1 MASFEQLT
9 QNLMDPSQPIATRR
23 AAVLEI
29 ADIGGDQAVPIL
41 LKALADIAPSVR
53 REVAN
58 VLQRYNSPDVTTALL
73 NAIKVEENDL
83 TLWTLI
89 EVLGKVGTTS
99 ALPTL
104 HDLLIATLSPLTKR
118 EIQKSVDLITA
129 RIPETDTAE
138 STETV
143 SNPSAEP
150 DNSPDISDPPIL
162 EVEQPQISQDTT
174 DESVVEIKDYPDD
187 MPSDSDELIEGPS
200 VPSHSLEESITPD
213 DIEVLPIDS
222 TEEHDQQPDESV
234 SEESPDSVVP
244 SEDSE
249 PNTQD
254 ETNSPKDL
262 QSRENTLQRLG
273 SSLALP
279 VLVPN
284 TSVVIYGEEERK
296 FKPSIFALVL
306 RPNAYL
312 SKRWISRTRIYF
324 VLFCLLVAAT
334 IALVYSQVQR
344 QPRSP
349 YLPNAEIAFLD
360 NLDDYLAT
368 GSFYIQQAKYRRAI
382 EELELIRGVD
392 SIDPNLYKNLG
403 FAYFQENQ
411 YTLAV
416 EAYEFYLQAR
426 QDKSYHPFVAE
437 ASYLSEDLGNP
448 NNDSSDYKTH
458 NILGT
463 AYKRL
468 AQLDK
473 ARQAFETAIKIAPNE
488 PEAYSNLA
496 QLYSDNYQQKHLLAE
511 ALAYAAVRLNPDVA
525 SYQDTLGW
533 ILSKSGRLNKATNA
547 LEQAIRLQSDYVPA
561 IYHMAEVAQKFK
573 HPEKAVKVI
582 QNDFAKKM
590 HRKRRSRRDILGVL
604 SYIYETDAQKI
615 PRFNSSLYRLR
626 GVKR

>member
-1 MASFEQLT
+1 M
-9 QNLMDPSQPIATRR
+9 
-23 AAVLEI
+23 
-29 ADIGGDQAVPIL
+29 
-41 LKALADIAPSVR
+41 
-53 REVAN
+53 
-58 VLQRYNSPDVTTALL
+58 
-73 NAIKVEENDL
+73 
-83 TLWTLI
+83 
-89 EVLGKVGTTS
+89 
-99 ALPTL
+99 
-104 HDLLIATLSPLTKR
+104 
-118 EIQKSVDLITA
+118 
-129 RIPETDTAE
+129 
-138 STETV
+138 
-143 SNPSAEP
+143 
-150 DNSPDISDPPIL
+150 
-162 EVEQPQISQDTT
+162 
-174 DESVVEIKDYPDD
+174 
-187 MPSDSDELIEGPS
+187 
-200 VPSHSLEESITPD
+200 
-213 DIEVLPIDS
+213 LPIDS
-222 TEEHDQQPDESV
+222 TEEHEQQPDESV
-234 SEESPDSVVP
+234 SEESPDAVVP
-244 SEDSE
+244 SEDAE

-254 ETNSPKDL
+254 ETNSPKNL
-262 QSRENTLQRLG
+262 QPGENTLQKLG

-312 SKRWISRTRIYF
+312 SKRWVSRTRIYL

-437 ASYLSEDLGNP
+437 ASYLSGDMGNP
-448 NNDSSDYKTH
+448 NNDPSDYKTY

-463 AYKRL
+463 AYKQL

-496 QLYSDNYQQKHLLAE
+496 QLYSNNYQQKHLLAE
-511 ALAYAAVRLNPDVA
+511 TLAYAAVRLNPDVA

-533 ILSKSGRLNKATNA
+533 ILSKSGRLNKATNS
-547 LEQAIRLQSDYVPA
+547 LQQAIRLQSDYVPA
-561 IYHMAEVAQKFK
+561 IYHMAEIAQKSK

-590 HRKRRSRRDILGVL
+590 HRKRRSRQDILGVL

-626 GVKR
+626 GVK

>member
-41 LKALADIAPSVR
+41 LKALADVAPGVR

-73 NAIKVEENDL
+73 NAIKVEKNDL

-89 EVLGKVGTTS
+89 EVLGKVGTTA

-222 TEEHDQQPDESV
+222 TEEHDQQPDKSV
-234 SEESPDSVVP
+234 SEESPESVVP

-262 QSRENTLQRLG
+262 QPRENTLQKLG
-273 SSLALP
+273 SSPTLP

-296 FKPSIFALVL
+296 FKPSIFSLVL

-312 SKRWISRTRIYF
+312 SKRWLSRTRIYF
-324 VLFCLLVAAT
+324 VLFCLLIAAT

-349 YLPNAEIAFLD
+349 YLPNAEIAFLE

-392 SIDPNLYKNLG
+392 AIDPNLYKNLG

-426 QDKSYHPFVAE
+426 QDKSYHPFAAE
-437 ASYLSEDLGNP
+437 ASYLTGDMGNP
-448 NNDSSDYKTH
+448 NNDSSDYKTY

-468 AQLDK
+468 VQLDK

-496 QLYSDNYQQKHLLAE
+496 QLYSNNYQQKHLLAE

-561 IYHMAEVAQKFK
+561 IYHMAEITQKSK
-573 HPEKAVKVI
+573 HPGKAIKVV
-582 QNDFAKKM
+582 QNDFVKKM
-590 HRKRRSRRDILGVL
+590 HRRRSRQNILGVL
-604 SYIYETDAQKI
+604 SYIYQTDAQKI

>member
-9 QNLMDPSQPIATRR
+9 QNLMDTSQPIATRR

-29 ADIGGDQAVPIL
+29 ADIGGDQVVPFL
-41 LKALADIAPSVR
+41 LKALADVAPSVR
-53 REVAN
+53 RETAN

-73 NAIKVEENDL
+73 DAIKVEENDL

-89 EVLGKVGTTS
+89 EVLGKVGITS

-104 HDLLIATLSPLTKR
+104 HDLLIATLSPLTRR

-138 STETV
+138 
-143 SNPSAEP
+143 P

-162 EVEQPQISQDTT
+162 EVEQPGISQDTT
-174 DESVVEIKDYPDD
+174 GESVVEIEDYSDD
-187 MPSDSDELIEGPS
+187 IPLDSDELIIEGTS

-222 TEEHDQQPDESV
+222 TEEHDQQPDKSV
-234 SEESPDSVVP
+234 SEESPDSVVL
-244 SEDSE
+244 SEDAE

-262 QSRENTLQRLG
+262 QPRENTLQKLG

-306 RPNAYL
+306 QPNAYL
-312 SKRWISRTRIYF
+312 SKRWVSRTRIYL

-437 ASYLSEDLGNP
+437 ASYSSGDLGNP
-448 NNDSSDYKTH
+448 NNDPSDYKTY

-496 QLYSDNYQQKHLLAE
+496 QLYSNNYQQKHLLAE

-533 ILSKSGRLNKATNA
+533 ILSKSGRLNKATNS
-547 LEQAIRLQSDYVPA
+547 LQQAIRLQSDYVPA
-561 IYHMAEVAQKFK
+561 IYHMAEIAQKSK

-582 QNDFAKKM
+582 QNDFVKKM
-590 HRKRRSRRDILGVL
+590 HRKRRSRQDILGVL

-626 GVKR
+626 GVK

>member
-9 QNLMDPSQPIATRR
+9 QNLMDTSQPIATRR

-29 ADIGGDQAVPIL
+29 ADIGGDQAVPFL
-41 LKALADIAPSVR
+41 LKALADVAPSVR
-53 REVAN
+53 RETAN

-73 NAIKVEENDL
+73 DAIKVEENDL

-89 EVLGKVGTTS
+89 EVLGKVGITS

-104 HDLLIATLSPLTKR
+104 HDLLIATLSPLTRR

-138 STETV
+138 
-143 SNPSAEP
+143 P
-150 DNSPDISDPPIL
+150 DNSPDISDTPIL
-162 EVEQPQISQDTT
+162 EVEQPGISQDTT
-174 DESVVEIKDYPDD
+174 DESVVEIEDYSDD
-187 MPSDSDELIEGPS
+187 IPLDSDELIIEDTS

-222 TEEHDQQPDESV
+222 TEEHDQQPDKSV
-234 SEESPDSVVP
+234 SEESPDSVVL
-244 SEDSE
+244 SEDAE

-262 QSRENTLQRLG
+262 QPRENTLQKLG

-312 SKRWISRTRIYF
+312 SKRWISRTRIYL

-426 QDKSYHPFVAE
+426 RNKSYHPFVAE
-437 ASYLSEDLGNP
+437 ASYSSGDLGNP
-448 NNDSSDYKTH
+448 NNDPSDYKTY

-463 AYKRL
+463 AYKQL

-496 QLYSDNYQQKHLLAE
+496 QLYSNNYQQKHLLAE

-533 ILSKSGRLNKATNA
+533 ILSKSGRLNKAINA

-561 IYHMAEVAQKFK
+561 IYHIAEVAQKSK

-582 QNDFAKKM
+582 QNDFVKKM
-590 HRKRRSRRDILGVL
+590 HRKRRSRQDILGVL

-626 GVKR
+626 GVE

>member
-9 QNLMDPSQPIATRR
+9 QNLMDTSQPIATRR

-29 ADIGGDQAVPIL
+29 ADIGGDQAVPFL
-41 LKALADIAPSVR
+41 LKALADVAPSVR
-53 REVAN
+53 RETAN

-73 NAIKVEENDL
+73 DAIKVEENDL

-89 EVLGKVGTTS
+89 EVLGKVGITS

-104 HDLLIATLSPLTKR
+104 HDLLIATLSPLTRR

-138 STETV
+138 
-143 SNPSAEP
+143 P
-150 DNSPDISDPPIL
+150 DNSPDISDTPIL
-162 EVEQPQISQDTT
+162 EVEQPGISQDTT
-174 DESVVEIKDYPDD
+174 DESVVEIEDYSDD
-187 MPSDSDELIEGPS
+187 IPLDSDELIIEDTS

-222 TEEHDQQPDESV
+222 TEEHDQQPDKSV
-234 SEESPDSVVP
+234 SEESPDSVVL
-244 SEDSE
+244 SEDAE

-262 QSRENTLQRLG
+262 QPRENTLQKLG

-306 RPNAYL
+306 QPNAYL
-312 SKRWISRTRIYF
+312 SKRWVSRTRIYL

-426 QDKSYHPFVAE
+426 RNKSYHPFVAE
-437 ASYLSEDLGNP
+437 ASYSSGDLGNP
-448 NNDSSDYKTH
+448 NNDPSDYKTY

-463 AYKRL
+463 AYKQL

-496 QLYSDNYQQKHLLAE
+496 QLYSNNYQQKHLLAE

-533 ILSKSGRLNKATNA
+533 ILSKSGRLNKAINA

-561 IYHMAEVAQKFK
+561 IYHIAEVAQKSK

-582 QNDFAKKM
+582 QNDFVKKM
-590 HRKRRSRRDILGVL
+590 HRKRRSRQDILGVL

-626 GVKR
+626 GVE

>member
-9 QNLMDPSQPIATRR
+9 QNLMDTSQPIATRR

-29 ADIGGDQAVPIL
+29 ADIGGDQVVPFL
-41 LKALADIAPSVR
+41 LKALADVAPSVR
-53 REVAN
+53 RETAN

-73 NAIKVEENDL
+73 DAIKVEENDL

-89 EVLGKVGTTS
+89 EVLGKVGITS

-104 HDLLIATLSPLTKR
+104 HDLLIATLSPLTRR

-138 STETV
+138 
-143 SNPSAEP
+143 P

-162 EVEQPQISQDTT
+162 EVEQPGISQDTT
-174 DESVVEIKDYPDD
+174 GESVVEIEDYSDD
-187 MPSDSDELIEGPS
+187 IPLDSDELIIEDTS
-200 VPSHSLEESITPD
+200 VPSHSLEESVTPD

-222 TEEHDQQPDESV
+222 TEEHDQQPDKSV
-234 SEESPDSVVP
+234 SEESPDSVVL
-244 SEDSE
+244 SEDAE

-262 QSRENTLQRLG
+262 QPRENTLQKLG

-306 RPNAYL
+306 QPNAYL
-312 SKRWISRTRIYF
+312 SKRWVSRTRIYL

-392 SIDPNLYKNLG
+392 SIAPNLYKNLG

-437 ASYLSEDLGNP
+437 ASYSSGDLGNP
-448 NNDSSDYKTH
+448 NNDPSDYKTY

-496 QLYSDNYQQKHLLAE
+496 QLYSNNYQQKHLLAE

-533 ILSKSGRLNKATNA
+533 ILSKSGRLNKATNS
-547 LEQAIRLQSDYVPA
+547 LQQAIRLQSDYVPA
-561 IYHMAEVAQKFK
+561 IYHMAEIAQKSK

-582 QNDFAKKM
+582 QNDFVKKM
-590 HRKRRSRRDILGVL
+590 HRKRRSRQDILGVL

-626 GVKR
+626 GVK

>member
-9 QNLMDPSQPIATRR
+9 QNLMDTSQPIATRR

-29 ADIGGDQAVPIL
+29 ADIGGDQAVPFL
-41 LKALADIAPSVR
+41 LKALADVAPSVR
-53 REVAN
+53 RETAN

-73 NAIKVEENDL
+73 DAIKVEENDL

-89 EVLGKVGTTS
+89 EVLGKVGITS

-104 HDLLIATLSPLTKR
+104 HDLLIATLSPLTRR

-138 STETV
+138 
-143 SNPSAEP
+143 P
-150 DNSPDISDPPIL
+150 DNSPDISDTPIL
-162 EVEQPQISQDTT
+162 EVEQPGISQDTT
-174 DESVVEIKDYPDD
+174 DESVVEIEDYSDD
-187 MPSDSDELIEGPS
+187 IPLDSDELIIEGTS

-222 TEEHDQQPDESV
+222 TEEHDQQPDKSV
-234 SEESPDSVVP
+234 SEESPDSVVL
-244 SEDSE
+244 SEDAE

-262 QSRENTLQRLG
+262 QLRENTLQRLG

-306 RPNAYL
+306 QPNAYL
-312 SKRWISRTRIYF
+312 SKRWVSRTRIYL

-426 QDKSYHPFVAE
+426 RNKSYHPFVAE
-437 ASYLSEDLGNP
+437 ASYLSGDLGNP
-448 NNDSSDYKTH
+448 NNDPFDYKTY

-463 AYKRL
+463 AYKQL

-496 QLYSDNYQQKHLLAE
+496 QLYSNNYQQKHLLAE

-547 LEQAIRLQSDYVPA
+547 LQQAIRLQSDYVPA
-561 IYHMAEVAQKFK
+561 IYHMAEIAQKSK

-582 QNDFAKKM
+582 QNDFVKKM
-590 HRKRRSRRDILGVL
+590 HRKRRSRQDILGVL

-626 GVKR
+626 GVE

>member
-9 QNLMDPSQPIATRR
+9 QNLMDTSQPIATRR

-29 ADIGGDQAVPIL
+29 ADIGGDQVVPFL
-41 LKALADIAPSVR
+41 LKALADVAPSVR
-53 REVAN
+53 RETAN

-73 NAIKVEENDL
+73 DAIKVEENDL

-89 EVLGKVGTTS
+89 EVLGKVGITS

-104 HDLLIATLSPLTKR
+104 HDLLIATLSPLTRR

-138 STETV
+138 
-143 SNPSAEP
+143 P
-150 DNSPDISDPPIL
+150 DNSPDISDTPIL
-162 EVEQPQISQDTT
+162 EVEQPGISQDTT
-174 DESVVEIKDYPDD
+174 DESVVEIEDYSDD
-187 MPSDSDELIEGPS
+187 IPLDSDELIIEGTS

-222 TEEHDQQPDESV
+222 TEEHDQQPDKSV
-234 SEESPDSVVP
+234 SEESPDSVVL
-244 SEDSE
+244 SEDAE

-262 QSRENTLQRLG
+262 QPRENTLQKLG

-306 RPNAYL
+306 QPNAYL
-312 SKRWISRTRIYF
+312 SKRWVSRTRIYL

-382 EELELIRGVD
+382 EELELIRGID

-437 ASYLSEDLGNP
+437 ASYLSGDLGNP
-448 NNDSSDYKTH
+448 NNDPFDYKTY

-463 AYKRL
+463 AYKQL

-496 QLYSDNYQQKHLLAE
+496 QLYSNNYQQKHLLAE
-511 ALAYAAVRLNPDVA
+511 TLAYAAVRLNPDVA

-547 LEQAIRLQSDYVPA
+547 LQQAIRLQSDYVPA
-561 IYHMAEVAQKFK
+561 IYHMAEIAQKSK

-582 QNDFAKKM
+582 QNDFVKKM
-590 HRKRRSRRDILGVL
+590 HRKRRSRQDILDVL

-626 GVKR
+626 GVK

>member
-9 QNLMDPSQPIATRR
+9 QNLMDTSQPIATRR

-29 ADIGGDQAVPIL
+29 ADIGGDQAVPFL
-41 LKALADIAPSVR
+41 LKALADVAPSVR
-53 REVAN
+53 RETAN

-73 NAIKVEENDL
+73 DAIKVEENDL

-89 EVLGKVGTTS
+89 EVLGKVGITS

-104 HDLLIATLSPLTKR
+104 HDLLIATLSPLTRR
-118 EIQKSVDLITA
+118 EIQKSIDLITA

-143 SNPSAEP
+143 SNPTAEP

-162 EVEQPQISQDTT
+162 EVEQPGISQDTT
-174 DESVVEIKDYPDD
+174 DESVVEIEDY
-187 MPSDSDELIEGPS
+187 S
-200 VPSHSLEESITPD
+200 D

-222 TEEHDQQPDESV
+222 TEEHEQQPDESV
-234 SEESPDSVVP
+234 SEESPDAVVP
-244 SEDSE
+244 SEDAE

-254 ETNSPKDL
+254 ETNSPKNL
-262 QSRENTLQRLG
+262 QPGENTLQKLG
-273 SSLALP
+273 ASLALP

-312 SKRWISRTRIYF
+312 SKRWVSRTRIYL

-437 ASYLSEDLGNP
+437 ASYSSGDMGNP
-448 NNDSSDYKTH
+448 NNDPFDYKTY

-463 AYKRL
+463 AYKQL

-473 ARQAFETAIKIAPNE
+473 ARQTFETAIKIAPNE

-496 QLYSDNYQQKHLLAE
+496 QLYSNNYQQKHLLAE
-511 ALAYAAVRLNPDVA
+511 TLAYAAVRLNPDVA

-533 ILSKSGRLNKATNA
+533 ILSKSGRLNKATNS
-547 LEQAIRLQSDYVPA
+547 LQQAIRLQSDYVPA
-561 IYHMAEVAQKFK
+561 IYHMAEIAQKSK

-590 HRKRRSRRDILGVL
+590 HRKRRSRQDILGVL

-626 GVKR
+626 GVK

>member
-9 QNLMDPSQPIATRR
+9 QNLMDTSQPIATRR

-29 ADIGGDQAVPIL
+29 ADIGGNQAVPFL
-41 LKALADIAPSVR
+41 LKALADVAPGVR
-53 REVAN
+53 RETAN

-73 NAIKVEENDL
+73 DAIKVEENDL

-104 HDLLIATLSPLTKR
+104 HDLLTITLSPLTKR
-118 EIQKSVDLITA
+118 EIQKGIDLITA

-143 SNPSAEP
+143 SDIPAEP
-150 DNSPDISDPPIL
+150 DNSPDISDSPIL
-162 EVEQPQISQDTT
+162 EVEQPEISQDTT
-174 DESVVEIKDYPDD
+174 NESVVEIEDYSNDI
-187 MPSDSDELIEGPS
+187 PSDSDELIEDTS

-244 SEDSE
+244 SKDSE
-249 PNTQD
+249 PNTQN
-254 ETNSPKDL
+254 ETRSPKDL
-262 QSRENTLQRLG
+262 QPRENTLQRLG

-312 SKRWISRTRIYF
+312 SKRWISRTRIYL
-324 VLFCLLVAAT
+324 VLFCLLVAAA

-344 QPRSP
+344 RPRSP

-360 NLDDYLAT
+360 NPDDYLAT
-368 GSFYIQQAKYRRAI
+368 GSFYIQQAEYRRAI
-382 EELELIRGVD
+382 EELEFIRGVD

-426 QDKSYHPFVAE
+426 RDKSYHPFVAE
-437 ASYLSEDLGNP
+437 ASYLSGDMGNP
-448 NNDSSDYKTH
+448 NNDSFDYKTY

-473 ARQAFETAIKIAPNE
+473 AQQAFETAIKIAPNE

-496 QLYSDNYQQKHLLAE
+496 QLYSDNYQQNHLLAE

-533 ILSKSGRLNKATNA
+533 ILSKSGRLNKATNS
-547 LEQAIRLQSDYVPA
+547 LERAIRLQSDYVPA
-561 IYHMAEVAQKFK
+561 IYHMAEVAQKSK

-582 QNDFAKKM
+582 QNDFVKKM
-590 HRKRRSRRDILGVL
+590 HRKRRSRQGILGML
-604 SYIYETDAQKI
+604 SYIYQTDAQKI

-626 GVKR
+626 GVK